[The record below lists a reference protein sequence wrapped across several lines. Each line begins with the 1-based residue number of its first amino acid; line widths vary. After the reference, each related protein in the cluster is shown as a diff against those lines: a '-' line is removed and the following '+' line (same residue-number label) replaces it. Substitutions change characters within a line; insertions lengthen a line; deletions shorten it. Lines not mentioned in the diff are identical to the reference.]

1 MNRALHSKFIGAL
14 VVLASLG
21 AALLLATP
29 ATGRHGAAMRP
40 LDPPAIVINEVLAH
54 ADAPYVDAV
63 ELYNPGDNTVDLTG
77 WLLTDNTTRPTS
89 EWVQFPAGAQLRAR
103 DYYVIADFDDDW
115 PFGLSEAGDSVFIF
129 QPDPLGG
136 APRQVAAV
144 RFTASPRNVSFTR
157 YVDTTGRTRF
167 PLQAGPP
174 TLGAHNCGV
183 RISPVQLEEIMVD
196 PADGES
202 EYVVIANT
210 SAEAVELYDP
220 NHPTNTWKLV
230 GQNSNGKDNDMFFLP
245 QWVLLGPG
253 ERIILSEIEPARF
266 REEQKIPAN
275 VRIFGP
281 LASGL
286 SSTGERV
293 ALAAPLEPELD
304 AKINYAFVDEVEYS
318 NQPPWPSVAE
328 NGKALVRIDARRYA
342 NDVAN
347 WRAAAAL
354 ETIRGG
360 AATATAMTPGGL
372 PRAASDLYLPF
383 VSNPLCAFN

>member
-1 MNRALHSKFIGAL
+1 MNRSSHSKVTGAL
-14 VVLASLG
+14 IVLASLC
-21 AALLLATP
+21 AALLLVAP
-29 ATGRHGAAMRP
+29 AIGQHGVAMRP
-40 LDPPAIVINEVLAH
+40 LDPPAIIVNEVLAH
-54 ADAPYVDAV
+54 ADLPYVDAV
-63 ELYNPGDNTVDLTG
+63 ELYNPGAAAVDLSG
-77 WLLTDNTTRPTS
+77 WLLTDNTNRPLS
-89 EWVQFPAGAQLRAR
+89 EWVQFPAGAQIRAR
-103 DYYVIADFDDDW
+103 DYYVIADIEDDW

-136 APRQVAAV
+136 APRQVDAV

-167 PLQAGPP
+167 PLQAGLP

-183 RISPVQLEEIMVD
+183 RISPVQLEELMVD
-196 PADGES
+196 PANGES
-202 EYVVIANT
+202 EYIVITNT
-210 SAEAVELYDP
+210 SAEVVELYDP
-220 NHPTNTWKLV
+220 NFPSNTWKLV

-266 REEQKIPAN
+266 RQEQKIPAN

-281 LASGL
+281 LSSGL

-304 AKINYAFVDEVEYS
+304 AKVNFAFVDEVEYS
-318 NQPPWPSVAE
+318 NQPPWPSVTE
-328 NGKALVRIDARRYA
+328 NGKALVRIDPRRYA

-347 WRAAAAL
+347 WRAAPAL
-354 ETIRGG
+354 ETIRRS
-360 AATATAMTPGGL
+360 TATSAGL
-372 PRAASDLYLPF
+372 HGHVTLISDLYLPF